1 MNVHRRSMSCEKTEA
16 QILRG
21 RYVGSSE
28 AGREDRRPQV
38 GQSESSGN
46 LDEEKSS
53 LSASAQVLHDSC
65 TGFPQND
72 ANDVFE
78 PKTDPADRM
87 NALNRMN
94 LVTSSASSCLP
105 ASPFRK
111 SCGPRAGRHDFPDF
125 HARWQRV
132 RQLRRVRETGRQR
145 HLLDA
150 RRWSARSAAS
160 SGGDGQ
166 DEPGGLGEDGSL
178 LRLGTIPALRGN
190 ARRRGL
196 PAIEQRGRGRAEHD
210 RAVDRPDAGAGDCGT
225 RAGRRLPPGRRHTSV
240 TARTTFARSSRCS
253 IRRSRRCARS
263 AAEIPSSCRS
273 SRWLALPTSSRCSGC
288 RT

>member
-1 MNVHRRSMSCEKTEA
+1 MNVHKRSLSCEKTEA
-16 QILRG
+16 QNLTRTLRG
-21 RYVGSSE
+21 VKRSG
-28 AGREDRRPQV
+28 ARRPRPQV

-72 ANDVFE
+72 ANEGFE

-94 LVTSSASSCLP
+94 LDSSAPRMCLP
-105 ASPFRK
+105 LVSARRV
-111 SCGPRAGRHDFPDF
+111 GRAGRHDFPDF

-132 RQLRRVRETGRQR
+132 RQLRRVREAGRQR

-150 RRWSARSAAS
+150 RRWSARSAAP

-166 DEPGGLGEDGSL
+166 DDLVDWPKTDRYSASARYKRYAETRGEEDY
-178 LRLGTIPALRGN
+178 LRLSNEVADVLNTIALTT
-190 ARRRGL
+190 
-196 PAIEQRGRGRAEHD
+196 D
-210 RAVDRPDAGAGDCGT
+210 RAQALVIAE
-225 RAGRRLPPGRRHTSV
+225 RARV
-240 TARTTFARSSRCS
+240 TVAAWPQTHFAYRQDDIRRSSRCS

-273 SRWLALPTSSRCSGC
+273 SQWLALPTSSRCSVC